1 MASAK
6 AGTMRRD
13 AGQLAEGNWRG
24 GRRRFISYAGQMNKH
39 KNKPFPI
46 YAFGRLS
53 CPGRLI
59 VAV

>member
-39 KNKPFPI
+39 KNKPSQFTHLDA
-46 YAFGRLS
+46 YLVLGD
-53 CPGRLI
+53 
-59 VAV
+59 